1 MLVFCCMIFLTI
13 ITCEEMLVMSF
24 VFLLFR
30 YYEGLQRCLGL
41 FSEKG
46 HYSSDEIGQLED
58 LYKSLAQQY
67 NKSSAVK
74 VA

>member
-1 MLVFCCMIFLTI
+1 MLLFCRMIFLTI
-13 ITCEEMLVMSF
+13 ITCEEMLVIPL

-46 HYSSDEIGQLED
+46 HYSSDEIGQLEE
-58 LYKSLAQQY
+58 LYESLAQQY

-74 VA
+74 VT